1 MEKRRFGTRMGLYT
15 KEQIIEY
22 TNNDDANILQIEQL
36 TDTEF
41 LAEIVIS
48 PKEKIIPK
56 AGSDA
61 R

>member
-1 MEKRRFGTRMGLYT
+1 MEKRRLGTRMGLYT

-22 TNNDDANILQIEQL
+22 TNNNDANILQIEQL

-48 PKEKIIPK
+48 PKKKIIPK